1 MPHDE
6 RASDVWSLGVSQP
19 CLILSDTNARQQIT
33 MYEVLI
39 GRTPFEA
46 DEKEQFDTAD
56 ELVVYHE
63 RTKKGVWVGQWFMPH
78 GMSD

>member
-1 MPHDE
+1 
-6 RASDVWSLGVSQP
+6 
-19 CLILSDTNARQQIT
+19 

-46 DEKEQFDTAD
+46 DEEEQFDTAD